1 MKDKLKII
9 SLCDGMSCGALALDT
24 WLEQQGLTW
33 DDIEY
38 HAFEI
43 DKYSIGVSMYNYP
56 LMYRHGDARNYKNL
70 IGEDIFLLMG
80 GFPCQP
86 YSFSGKGKAT
96 EDERD
101 LSNLIFDALKE
112 LKPKYFLFENVPMK
126 KEHQDRISEGIGVEP
141 TMINSQDFSAQHR
154 KRLYWTN
161 IKIDGWHNL
170 NKDVVLKDILEDGF
184 ADRDKSLCIDAN
196 YFKGGSMK
204 MYETKSRRQLV
215 FDLENKRGCQQIGL
229 MVETVKIRKHRV
241 DIPNLQK
248 VLRSA
253 KTSSGKTNRQIAEET
268 SVPITK
274 VEHWFRTDSSFA
286 IPSDNIWYKLKDVIG
301 IDVDTFDKQIMEFE
315 YRDGV
320 YESSQRVY
328 SEHGKSPTLTAS
340 NMAQWIETK
349 KKGCRQVGVADIK
362 GFETIKR
369 VYDPDFKAP
378 SLTTMQ
384 GGWRQPKV
392 ATSELYWRNLT
403 PLECERLQTVPDGYT
418 KIGQFEGY
426 FEQVTEPKDWRN
438 RKPISNT
445 QRYKM
450 LGNGWTVAVISHIMK
465 NMEK

>member
-1 MKDKLKII
+1 MKQKLKIV

-126 KEHQDRISEGIGVEP
+126 KEHQDRISEGIGVDP
-141 TMINSQDFSAQHR
+141 TMINSQDFSAHHR

-161 IKIDGWHNL
+161 IEIDGWHDL
-170 NKDVVLKDILEDGF
+170 NQDVSLKDILEDGF
-184 ADRDKSLCIDAN
+184 VDRDKSHCLDAN

-204 MYETKSRRQLV
+204 MYKEKSRRQLV
-215 FDLENKRGCQQIGL
+215 FDTE
-229 MVETVKIRKHRV
+229 
-241 DIPNLQK
+241 
-248 VLRSA
+248 
-253 KTSSGKTNRQIAEET
+253 
-268 SVPITK
+268 
-274 VEHWFRTDSSFA
+274 
-286 IPSDNIWYKLKDVIG
+286 
-301 IDVDTFDKQIMEFE
+301 
-315 YRDGV
+315 
-320 YESSQRVY
+320 
-328 SEHGKSPTLTAS
+328 
-340 NMAQWIETK
+340 K
-349 KKGCRQVGVADIK
+349 KKGCRQIGVADIK
-362 GFETIKR
+362 GYDIIKR
-369 VYDPDFKAP
+369 VYDPDYKAP
-378 SLTTMQ
+378 ALTTMQ

-392 ATSELYWRNLT
+392 WDKCGAFRGRYKVDGVRQDHKMKVAGLTTQQLEVRTDNKTNSLTTVQKDNVVVDEDKLYWRNLT

-418 KIGQFEGY
+418 EYGNFDDGKRIIDDVLVDHFVE
-426 FEQVTEPKDWRN
+426 DIRH
-438 RKPISNT
+438 ISNT

>member
-1 MKDKLKII
+1 MKQKLKIV
-9 SLCDGMSCGALALDT
+9 SLCDGMSCGALALEP

-43 DKYSIGVSMYNYP
+43 DKYADAVSRYNYP

-141 TMINSQDFSAQHR
+141 TMINSQDVGTAHHR

-161 IKIDGWHNL
+161 IEIDGWHNL
-170 NKDVVLKDILEDGF
+170 YKDVVLKDILEDGF
-184 ADRDKSLCIDAN
+184 VDRDKSFCLDAN

-204 MYETKSRRQLV
+204 MYKEKSRRQLV
-215 FDLENKRGCQQIGL
+215 FDTE
-229 MVETVKIRKHRV
+229 
-241 DIPNLQK
+241 
-248 VLRSA
+248 
-253 KTSSGKTNRQIAEET
+253 
-268 SVPITK
+268 
-274 VEHWFRTDSSFA
+274 
-286 IPSDNIWYKLKDVIG
+286 
-301 IDVDTFDKQIMEFE
+301 
-315 YRDGV
+315 
-320 YESSQRVY
+320 
-328 SEHGKSPTLTAS
+328 
-340 NMAQWIETK
+340 K
-349 KKGCRQVGVADIK
+349 KKGCRQIGVADIK
-362 GFETIKR
+362 GYDIIKR
-369 VYDPDFKAP
+369 VYDPDYKAP
-378 SLTTMQ
+378 ALTTMQ

-418 KIGQFEGY
+418 KYGMFASDED
-426 FEQVTEPKDWRN
+426 E
-438 RKPISNT
+438 KPISNS

>member
-9 SLCDGMSCGALALDT
+9 SLCDGMSCGALALEP

-43 DKYSIGVSMYNYP
+43 DKYADAVSRYNYP
-56 LMYRHGDARNYKNL
+56 LMYRHGDARNYKKF
-70 IGEDIFLLMG
+70 IGDDIFLLMG

-101 LSNLIFDALKE
+101 LSNLIFDALKD

-141 TMINSQDFSAQHR
+141 TMINSQDFSAHHR

-161 IKIDGWHNL
+161 IKIDGWHDL
-170 NKDVVLKDILEDGF
+170 NQDVSLKDILEDGF
-184 ADRDKSLCIDAN
+184 VDRDKSHCIDAN
-196 YFKGGSMK
+196 YFKG
-204 MYETKSRRQLV
+204 Y
-215 FDLENKRGCQQIGL
+215 
-229 MVETVKIRKHRV
+229 
-241 DIPNLQK
+241 DI
-248 VLRSA
+248 
-253 KTSSGKTNRQIAEET
+253 
-268 SVPITK
+268 
-274 VEHWFRTDSSFA
+274 
-286 IPSDNIWYKLKDVIG
+286 
-301 IDVDTFDKQIMEFE
+301 
-315 YRDGV
+315 
-320 YESSQRVY
+320 
-328 SEHGKSPTLTAS
+328 
-340 NMAQWIETK
+340 
-349 KKGCRQVGVADIK
+349 
-362 GFETIKR
+362 IKR
-369 VYDPDFKAP
+369 VYDPDYKAP

-418 KIGQFEGY
+418 EYGDFLIDPFCA
-426 FEQVTEPKDWRN
+426 R
-438 RKPISNT
+438 PISNT